1 MRVDNNHHCYWNA
14 VSLLYRTHNCA
25 AAQQSHFNRR
35 CLKIFPGNSYLAIC
49 SLFNMQQYNMMKGN
63 FVRCRGGGGGVKAFV
78 WRMGREDENRELSQE
93 CIPSKKLYW
102 NNQVRIAHILYEG
115 RGQGGKLEPTLHSLL
130 ERGESWKGLCSVTK
144 LIIIAFPRG
153 NKDQLCSAVRQI
165 ILMSEASA
173 WIPSQISSWEAWR
186 TEVKFV

>member
-1 MRVDNNHHCYWNA
+1 MR
-14 VSLLYRTHNCA
+14 
-25 AAQQSHFNRR
+25 
-35 CLKIFPGNSYLAIC
+35 I
-49 SLFNMQQYNMMKGN
+49 
-63 FVRCRGGGGGVKAFV
+63 
-78 WRMGREDENRELSQE
+78 EELSQE

-115 RGQGGKLEPTLHSLL
+115 RGQGGKLEPNPHSLL
-130 ERGESWKGLCSVTK
+130 ESGESWKGLCSVTK

-165 ILMSEASA
+165 IWMSEPSA
-173 WIPSQISSWEAWR
+173 WIPAQISSWEAWR